1 MNKKFSAFLFDLNGT
16 IVDDMHYHITA
27 WHKIFLALGV
37 DMTYEETK
45 AQCYGKNEEVL
56 ERVLPGRFSFEERT
70 AMGIS
75 KERKYQEEFRPFLQP
90 IAGLES
96 FLQAAKDAGIKM
108 GIGSAAIKYNVDFVL
123 DGLNIRQYFEVIV
136 SADDVAHSK
145 PHPETFL
152 KGASLLGIAPEK
164 CLVLEDA
171 TKGVEAAI
179 HASMKSLVLTTMHEK
194 DDFIKY
200 DDHIIAYGKNYLE
213 FPSIND
219 ILMNK
224 QEAQTLM

>member
-1 MNKKFSAFLFDLNGT
+1 MNKKFNAFLFDLNGT

-27 WHKIFLALGV
+27 WHKIFLDLGV

-56 ERVLPGRFSFEERT
+56 ERVVPGRFSFKERT
-70 AMGIS
+70 AMGIK
-75 KERKYQEEFRPFLQP
+75 KERKYQEEFRPFLRP

-96 FLQAAKDAGIKM
+96 FLEAAKDAGIKM
-108 GIGSAAIKYNVDFVL
+108 GIGSAAIQYNVDFVL
-123 DGLNIRQYFEVIV
+123 DGLNIRQYFDVIV
-136 SADDVAHSK
+136 SADDVELSK

-152 KGASLLGIAPEK
+152 KGAAQLGIDPEK

-179 HASMKSLVLTTMHEK
+179 NAKMKSLVLTTMHDK

-200 DDHIIAYGKNYLE
+200 DDYIIAYGKNYIE
-213 FPSIND
+213 FPSMND
-219 ILMNK
+219 MLLNK
-224 QEAQTLM
+224 RKVQTLI